1 MNKEIKLN
9 SVQGGP
15 FTSSQ
20 NRISFEIPADGVYDL
35 SESHINLNIRV
46 DVEENETT
54 SGIGIYCLA
63 VNWDNAIDAN
73 PPNSALVKNCSLR
86 SASKG
91 MIENIRRS
99 DQISTTIRQ
108 FNRSALQIVGE
119 NYKSFSQLPSN
130 INQQNATIYQNLN
143 KVGQTKSEQN
153 TIPPVK
159 IPLSDLFDFCS
170 QAVEIDTTRTG
181 TMTIE
186 CELNINKLI
195 TTEPFNTSQ
204 WLPPWEEEKWED
216 VTTEGNA
223 NEIKTTFQTDNLDQ
237 SPLYVGRKIKISAT
251 GTGGASNVVKEE
263 AVMSSIVWNNDGTM
277 SVEFEQDWGTLASGE
292 TYVDIRIEEETEKSS
307 EISVDFGELVLKKLA
322 KDKSDFNVIEY
333 STFSTEQDHGNG
345 LDNFQRQY
353 QIEAEADAVV
363 IGFFDDD
370 ADGINSLQELQDYR
384 LRVNNTDLT
393 DRDVV
398 VPSALYF
405 DRLNMAMSQM
415 KIQVRNMSLVPTQVG
430 GSAYDTLL
438 DSFDPAESATV
449 IIATPL
455 NQTTQEK
462 LLQVNI
468 DATSGLGGI
477 NNITL
482 FKHLP
487 RRFEY

>member
-9 SVQGGP
+9 SVQGGS
-15 FTSSQ
+15 FTTSQ

-35 SESHINLNIRV
+35 SESHINLNIRI
-46 DVEENETT
+46 DAEENETT
-54 SGIGIYCLA
+54 SGVGIYCLG
-63 VNWDNAIDAN
+63 VNWNNNLSSN
-73 PPNSALVKNCSLR
+73 PPNSALVKNCSIR
-86 SASKG
+86 SANKG

-108 FNRSALQIVGE
+108 FNRSTLQIVGE

-186 CELNINKLI
+186 CELNIDKLI
-195 TTEPFNTSQ
+195 TSEPFREGE
-204 WLPPWEEEKWED
+204 WLPAWTEENWED
-216 VTTEGNA
+216 VTAEGNA
-223 NEIKTTFQTDNLDQ
+223 NDIKTTFKVDNLDQ
-237 SPLYVGRKIKISAT
+237 SPLWVGKKIKVSAT
-251 GTGGASNVVKEE
+251 GAGGVGNVVAEE
-263 AVMSSIVWNNDGTM
+263 AVISSIVWNADGTM
-277 SVEFEQDWGTLASGE
+277 NVEFENHWGVLASGE
-292 TYVDIRIEEETEKSS
+292 SYENIKIEEESLNSS
-307 EISVDFGELVLKKLA
+307 ELSVDFGELVLKKLA

-333 STFSTEQDHGNG
+333 STFSTEQGNGNG

-353 QIEAEADAVV
+353 QVEAEADAVV
-363 IGFFDDD
+363 IGFFDESL
-370 ADGINSLQELQDYR
+370 DGLNSVQILDHYR

-393 DRDVV
+393 DRDVE
-398 VPSALYF
+398 VPSPLYY
-405 DRLNMAMSQM
+405 DRINMAMSQM
-415 KIQVRNMSLVPTQVG
+415 KIQVRNMVLVPTEVN
-430 GSAYDTLL
+430 DKNLMDCL
-438 DSFDPAESATV
+438 DKANSAT
-449 IIATPL
+449 IIITTPL

-468 DATSGLGGI
+468 QVTQGEGGL